1 MKWKRSVKVSYM
13 EDGTGIPLWGCII
26 FILLIIIN
34 GAFYGFSAALQN
46 LSPAELDKQ
55 VREGNKKAAG
65 IEKIKGNT
73 RMLANSIPILTSLTG
88 ICLGTFLVPQMAHS
102 LRNYMFKE
110 AATILLILAAVILLA
125 AFGTLVFRRIGTF
138 YPEKIAYRFVNL
150 VRFCVWVFMPL
161 TWIVTLLTNLT
172 VRLFG
177 VDPHKVRE
185 DLTEEEI
192 MSVVGEAHEQG
203 VIEQNE
209 AEMIQNIISFNET
222 EAQDVMT
229 HRKEIIGFDVKRTL
243 GEAMEVMLEEGNS
256 RYPVYE
262 EDLDNII
269 GLIHY
274 KDVMGIVARNEKAKE
289 KPISEIAGLIRQ
301 ISFIP
306 ETRGIGNIFKS
317 MQAKKIHIAV
327 VVDEYG
333 QTSGLV
339 TMEDILEE
347 IVGDILDEY
356 DEDETFIRP
365 LVDNSILMEGL
376 TPLEDVEE
384 ELQISF
390 GDSEFET
397 LNGYLTS
404 ILGHIPTQD
413 DEEVLANGYRF
424 QILSID
430 KNTIGKVRV
439 EKLKETKG
447 EEKICQD
454 IQNSQI

>member
-1 MKWKRSVKVSYM
+1 
-13 EDGTGIPLWGCII
+13 
-26 FILLIIIN
+26 
-34 GAFYGFSAALQN
+34 
-46 LSPAELDKQ
+46 
-55 VREGNKKAAG
+55 
-65 IEKIKGNT
+65 
-73 RMLANSIPILTSLTG
+73 
-88 ICLGTFLVPQMAHS
+88 
-102 LRNYMFKE
+102 
-110 AATILLILAAVILLA
+110 
-125 AFGTLVFRRIGTF
+125 
-138 YPEKIAYRFVNL
+138 
-150 VRFCVWVFMPL
+150 
-161 TWIVTLLTNLT
+161 
-172 VRLFG
+172 
-177 VDPHKVRE
+177 
-185 DLTEEEI
+185 
-192 MSVVGEAHEQG
+192 
-203 VIEQNE
+203 
-209 AEMIQNIISFNET
+209 
-222 EAQDVMT
+222 
-229 HRKEIIGFDVKRTL
+229 
-243 GEAMEVMLEEGNS
+243 MEVMLEEGNS

-274 KDVMGIVARNEKAKE
+274 KDEMGIVARNEKAKE
-289 KPISEIAGLIRQ
+289 KPISGIAGLIRQ

-384 ELQISF
+384 ELRISF